1 MTDGESDS
9 NRTNI
14 RPKTWN
20 NPSMLHTPQM
30 SVHDLPFYGFLLA
43 G

>member
-1 MTDGESDS
+1 MTDGESNS

-20 NPSMLHTPQM
+20 NSYTQPTPQM
-30 SVHDLPFYGFLLA
+30 SFHDLPFYGLFL
-43 G
+43 

>member
-14 RPKTWN
+14 GPKTWN
-20 NPSMLHTPQM
+20 NPYTPYTPQM
-30 SVHDLPFYGFLLA
+30 SFHDLPFRGFLLA